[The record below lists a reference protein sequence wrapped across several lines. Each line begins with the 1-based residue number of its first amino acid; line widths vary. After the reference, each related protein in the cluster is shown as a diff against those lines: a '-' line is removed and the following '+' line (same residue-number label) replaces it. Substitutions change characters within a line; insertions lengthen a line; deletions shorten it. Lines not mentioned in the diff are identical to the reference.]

1 MLRAALILSICLPG
15 AAFALSEEESDARLA
30 ELVRVGDIARIL
42 RDEGL
47 AHAADIA
54 ENMFPDR
61 SANAWT
67 LTVDGI
73 YDAPSMQM
81 QMEEA
86 LAEALSADEA
96 EPIIEFLGSDLGQ
109 KIVGLEL
116 TAREA
121 YAEDSVEDAA
131 KDAWAIID
139 DENTTRAQM
148 IDRFVEVN
156 DLLEE
161 NVASGLTA
169 NYEFLAGLNE
179 GGAFPEPMSDDMML
193 AEAYSSEGELRSD
206 TEEWLG
212 SFLNLAYDA
221 LTDAELSDYIAFSA
235 TKAGRDFNRALFA
248 GFDAMYDGISRA
260 LGRAA
265 AVEMVSQ
272 DI

>member
-1 MLRAALILSICLPG
+1 MLRTALILSVCLPG
-15 AAFALSEEESDARLA
+15 AAFALSEEESDARVA
-30 ELVRVGDIARIL
+30 ELLRVDEIALIL

-47 AHAADIA
+47 AHAAEIA
-54 ENMFPDR
+54 ESMFPER
-61 SANAWT
+61 SAASWT

-73 YDAPSMQM
+73 YDAASMQL

-86 LAEALSADEA
+86 LGEALSVDEA
-96 EPIIEFLGSDLGQ
+96 APIIDFLGSALGQ

-116 TAREA
+116 SARQA
-121 YAEDSVEDAA
+121 YAEDSVEEAA
-131 KDAWAIID
+131 KDAWALID
-139 DENTTRAQM
+139 GEDGPRARL
-148 IDRFVEVN
+148 IDRFVEIN

-161 NVASGLTA
+161 NVAAGLTA

-179 GGAFPEPMSDDMML
+179 GGAFPDPMSEDMML
-193 AEAYSSEGELRSD
+193 AEAYSSEGEIRAE

-212 SFLNLAYDA
+212 SFLNLAYDP

>member
-1 MLRAALILSICLPG
+1 MRRAALLLSICLP
-15 AAFALSEEESDARLA
+15 AAAHALSEEESDARLA
-30 ELVRVGDIARIL
+30 ELLKTDEIARIM
-42 RDEGL
+42 RAEGL
-47 AHAADIA
+47 VHAEDIA
-54 ENMFPDR
+54 ENMFPGR
-61 SANAWT
+61 SANAWA

-73 YDAPSMQM
+73 YDAARMQAR
-81 QMEEA
+81 MEEG
-86 LAEALSADEA
+86 LAEALTADEA
-96 EPIIEFLGSDLGQ
+96 APIIDFLATPLGQ
-109 KIVGLEL
+109 RIVDLEL

-121 YAEDSVEDAA
+121 YAEESVEEAA
-131 KDAWAIID
+131 VDAWTLLDGDGAP
-139 DENTTRAQM
+139 RAGM

-179 GGAFPEPMSDDMML
+179 GGAFPDPMSEDMML
-193 AEAYSSEGELRSD
+193 AEAYSSEGEIRSE

-212 SFLNLAYDA
+212 SFLNLAYDP